1 MHLKCIEWILIL
13 RLFLECGSIDTILNS
28 TNSFVETELKPLS
41 SLKLTE
47 INSINTFHTCLKE
60 CGNNQECQCVSWD
73 TNRHVC
79 TFYSSDV
86 VSVVA
91 EADEIILIKT
101 HAWILGE
108 SGKYILFFNNIISTD
123 TDMH

>member
-1 MHLKCIEWILIL
+1 MHLKWIKYIWIL
-13 RLFLECGSIDTILNS
+13 RLFFECGASNAILKS
-28 TNSFVETELKPLS
+28 RGSFVKNKLKPLS

-47 INSINTFHTCLKE
+47 INSIDTFQACLKE
-60 CGNNQECQCVSWD
+60 CGNNQDCQCVSWD
-73 TNRHVC
+73 SNRHVC
-79 TFYSSDV
+79 TFYNSDV

-108 SGKYILFFNNIISTD
+108 YGRYSLFHNIISTD
-123 TDMH
+123 TDMK